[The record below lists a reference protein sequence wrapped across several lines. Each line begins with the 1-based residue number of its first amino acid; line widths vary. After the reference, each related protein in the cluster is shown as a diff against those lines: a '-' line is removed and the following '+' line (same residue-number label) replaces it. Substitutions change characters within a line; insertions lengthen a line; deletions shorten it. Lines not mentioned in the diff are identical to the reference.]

1 MNESSFFYC
10 FIAIAL
16 ICNSKRHGRLQ
27 ILLLAHRNKRWL
39 WQRRAPFRNSSN
51 CWVHRWQTWRNN
63 RFGHLAILLVM
74 ALQHVTK
81 FLITMPPK
89 FCWSCWEPS
98 NRYVSEFKGFFSTNV
113 RGGEVY
119 LCVYYHSIASNNM
132 PYAMVYF
139 QLSFLRNIVWLMSN
153 LCRNKNPA
161 PPADKVKLML
171 PALAQF
177 LCHFDVQI
185 LSEKSTHL
193 TLTNKRSVILTEDN
207 KSRFF

>member
-1 MNESSFFYC
+1 MNVSSFFYC

-81 FLITMPPK
+81 FLITMPLR

-113 RGGEVY
+113 RGGRFTCAFTTIR
-119 LCVYYHSIASNNM
+119 LPQIICHMQWFIFSCHSCGTLFGWCQICAAIRIRPHRLTKWSWCCQHW
-132 PYAMVYF
+132 PSSYATLMFKFWVRNRHIWLW
-139 QLSFLRNIVWLMSN
+139 QTKDRSF
-153 LCRNKNPA
+153 
-161 PPADKVKLML
+161 
-171 PALAQF
+171 
-177 LCHFDVQI
+177 
-185 LSEKSTHL
+185 
-193 TLTNKRSVILTEDN
+193 
-207 KSRFF
+207 